1 VTDAQVVHIGVQAMI
16 AAGKLSAPLLITA
29 LVVGFVISVFQSMTQ
44 IQEPTLSFVPKLV
57 AMGLALLFT
66 GNWMLRE
73 LITFTTSLYSQIPD
87 LLGGG

>member
-1 VTDAQVVHIGVQAMI
+1 MI

-29 LVVGFVISVFQSMTQ
+29 LAVGFVISVFQSMTQ

-73 LITFTTSLYSQIPD
+73 LIAFTTSLYSQIPD

>member
-1 VTDAQVVHIGVQAMI
+1 MTDAQVVQIGVQAMI

-73 LITFTTSLYSQIPD
+73 LITFTTSLFSQIPD

>member
-1 VTDAQVVHIGVQAMI
+1 MI

-44 IQEPTLSFVPKLV
+44 IQESTLSFVPKLV
-57 AMGLALLFT
+57 AMGVALVFT
-66 GNWMLRE
+66 GNWMLHE
-73 LITFTTSLYSQIPD
+73 MITFTTTLYRQIPD